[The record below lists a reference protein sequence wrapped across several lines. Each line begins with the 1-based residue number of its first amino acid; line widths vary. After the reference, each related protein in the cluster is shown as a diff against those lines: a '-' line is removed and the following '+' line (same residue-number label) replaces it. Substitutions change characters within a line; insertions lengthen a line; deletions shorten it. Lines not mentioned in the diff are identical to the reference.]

1 MNLNGEWLI
10 DISILVSIWQLVMIS
25 DIIKQKK
32 VTHEK
37 VHPRRK
43 RWLLS

>member
-1 MNLNGEWLI
+1 
-10 DISILVSIWQLVMIS
+10 MIS

-43 RWLLS
+43 R